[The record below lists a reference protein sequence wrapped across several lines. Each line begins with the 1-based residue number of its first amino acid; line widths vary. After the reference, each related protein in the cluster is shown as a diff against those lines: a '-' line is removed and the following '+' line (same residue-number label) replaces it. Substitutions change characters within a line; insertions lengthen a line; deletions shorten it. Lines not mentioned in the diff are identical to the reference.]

1 MLDKIQFLLS
11 LQIIGFCIFGGATLL
26 LRAGDNRAKRILGW
40 GMFLWAFLAA
50 IRLSVNLYLHK
61 PKEAFHPDI
70 LIMGALVTATLA
82 CYVIEVLRP
91 GFLTCK
97 RFFLFISPVV
107 FGGLAY
113 LTYRL
118 SGGEIHTYYSIRE
131 VFEYLNMDVLFLTC
145 KRFFLFISPVV
156 FGGLAYLTYRLSGG
170 EIHTYYSIREVFEYL
185 NMDVLLRMTVFLLT
199 LFYMILPVYLIA
211 RYSKDFNVFLAE
223 NVSDPE
229 EYDLEWLRKTMIILI
244 VLYGFYLVLL
254 LTNTP
259 LMYVIDKTVLLFV
272 WYYFFYKAL
281 FLKVVV
287 LEHSFKSGWDLPYQE
302 DDNDDDEHR
311 VLSKR
316 YAEEVSAWFER
327 EKPYLREDL
336 RLTDLQRIF
345 PISRSYLSQLFNREL
360 GQSFSDYVN
369 QFRIEESKR
378 LMDAEPNASIQEI
391 AERSGFH
398 SISTFRRAFQKC
410 TGMIPSEYKNNK

>member
-1 MLDKIQFLLS
+1 M
-11 LQIIGFCIFGGATLL
+11 
-26 LRAGDNRAKRILGW
+26 
-40 GMFLWAFLAA
+40 
-50 IRLSVNLYLHK
+50 
-61 PKEAFHPDI
+61 
-70 LIMGALVTATLA
+70 
-82 CYVIEVLRP
+82 
-91 GFLTCK
+91 
-97 RFFLFISPVV
+97 
-107 FGGLAY
+107 
-113 LTYRL
+113 
-118 SGGEIHTYYSIRE
+118 
-131 VFEYLNMDVLFLTC
+131 
-145 KRFFLFISPVV
+145 
-156 FGGLAYLTYRLSGG
+156 
-170 EIHTYYSIREVFEYL
+170 
-185 NMDVLLRMTVFLLT
+185 
-199 LFYMILPVYLIA
+199 
-211 RYSKDFNVFLAE
+211 FLAE

-369 QFRIEESKR
+369 QFRIEESKLLLR
-378 LMDAEPNASIQEI
+378 GGALSMGEI
-391 AERSGFH
+391 AKKLGFSSQQH
-398 SISTFRRAFQKC
+398 FSRQFRTV
-410 TGMIPSEYKNNK
+410 TGMTPSEYVRSLR

>member
-91 GFLTCK
+91 G
-97 RFFLFISPVV
+97 
-107 FGGLAY
+107 
-113 LTYRL
+113 
-118 SGGEIHTYYSIRE
+118 
-131 VFEYLNMDVLFLTC
+131 FLTC

-369 QFRIEESKR
+369 QFRIEESTSRMPVYRR
-378 LMDAEPNASIQEI
+378 LPNVPDSIRSV
-391 AERSGFH
+391 RSGGL
-398 SISTFRRAFQKC
+398 SRSVRA
-410 TGMIPSEYKNNK
+410 

>member
-131 VFEYLNMDVLFLTC
+131 VFEYLNMDVL
-145 KRFFLFISPVV
+145 
-156 FGGLAYLTYRLSGG
+156 
-170 EIHTYYSIREVFEYL
+170 
-185 NMDVLLRMTVFLLT
+185 LRMTVFLLT

-229 EYDLEWLRKTMIILI
+229 EYDLEWLRKRRRAKHEKQDTDISCPQP
-244 VLYGFYLVLL
+244 VVLL
-254 LTNTP
+254 LLLHFGRPLPGGRTP
-259 LMYVIDKTVLLFV
+259 AY
-272 WYYFFYKAL
+272 
-281 FLKVVV
+281 
-287 LEHSFKSGWDLPYQE
+287 H
-302 DDNDDDEHR
+302 
-311 VLSKR
+311 R
-316 YAEEVSAWFER
+316 YARKA
-327 EKPYLREDL
+327 
-336 RLTDLQRIF
+336 
-345 PISRSYLSQLFNREL
+345 EL
-360 GQSFSDYVN
+360 GGYRQ
-369 QFRIEESKR
+369 R
-378 LMDAEPNASIQEI
+378 
-391 AERSGFH
+391 
-398 SISTFRRAFQKC
+398 
-410 TGMIPSEYKNNK
+410 

>member
-131 VFEYLNMDVLFLTC
+131 VFEYLNMDVL
-145 KRFFLFISPVV
+145 
-156 FGGLAYLTYRLSGG
+156 
-170 EIHTYYSIREVFEYL
+170 
-185 NMDVLLRMTVFLLT
+185 LRMTVFLLT

-281 FLKVVV
+281 
-287 LEHSFKSGWDLPYQE
+287 
-302 DDNDDDEHR
+302 
-311 VLSKR
+311 
-316 YAEEVSAWFER
+316 
-327 EKPYLREDL
+327 
-336 RLTDLQRIF
+336 TDLQRIF

>member
-11 LQIIGFCIFGGATLL
+11 LQIIGFCVFGGTTLL
-26 LRAGDNRAKRILGW
+26 LRAGENRAKKILGW
-40 GMFLWAFLAA
+40 GMYSWAIMAVV
-50 IRLSVNLYLHK
+50 RLSVNLYLHEA
-61 PKEAFHPDI
+61 KEAFHPDV
-70 LIMGALVTATLA
+70 LIIGALVTATLA

-91 GFLTCK
+91 GYLTCR
-97 RFFLFISPVV
+97 RFLVFISPVV
-107 FGGLAY
+107 VGGLAY
-113 LTYRL
+113 LAYRL
-118 SGGEIHTYYSIRE
+118 SGGEIHTYYSLEE
-131 VFEYLNMDVLFLTC
+131 VFE
-145 KRFFLFISPVV
+145 FF
-156 FGGLAYLTYRLSGG
+156 
-170 EIHTYYSIREVFEYL
+170 
-185 NMDVLLRMTVFLLT
+185 NMDVLLRMTVFALT
-199 LFYMILPVYLIA
+199 LFYMVLPVYLIA
-211 RYSKDFNVFLAE
+211 RYSKDFKVFLAE

-229 EYDLEWLRKTMIILI
+229 EYDLDWLKKTMIILI

-254 LTNTP
+254 LTDIP
-259 LMYVIDKTVLLFV
+259 VMYVIDKTVLLFA

-287 LEHSFKSGWDLPYQE
+287 LDYSFKDGWDLPNQQ
-302 DDNDDDEHR
+302 DDMNNDDDDEHGI
-311 VLSKR
+311 LSKR
-316 YAEEVSAWFER
+316 YAEEVNAWFEK

-336 RLTDLQRIF
+336 RLTDLQRVF

-410 TGMIPSEYKNNK
+410 TGTIPSDYRNNR

>member
-70 LIMGALVTATLA
+70 LLMGALVTATLA

-91 GFLTCK
+91 G
-97 RFFLFISPVV
+97 
-107 FGGLAY
+107 
-113 LTYRL
+113 
-118 SGGEIHTYYSIRE
+118 
-131 VFEYLNMDVLFLTC
+131 FLTC

-272 WYYFFYKAL
+272 WYYFFYL
-281 FLKVVV
+281 
-287 LEHSFKSGWDLPYQE
+287 
-302 DDNDDDEHR
+302 N
-311 VLSKR
+311 
-316 YAEEVSAWFER
+316 SAT
-327 EKPYLREDL
+327 L
-336 RLTDLQRIF
+336 
-345 PISRSYLSQLFNREL
+345 
-360 GQSFSDYVN
+360 
-369 QFRIEESKR
+369 
-378 LMDAEPNASIQEI
+378 
-391 AERSGFH
+391 
-398 SISTFRRAFQKC
+398 
-410 TGMIPSEYKNNK
+410 